1 MRIVTNTWRPNT
13 RSQAGPVDQK
23 FKVILS
29 LYREIDSSLVETLYC
44 LTKVGETDEK
54 CTWSVWV
61 NKHMKRVVEE
71 LAEQDLGG
79 ECYAHKIVGA
89 KPFTLRIFP
98 RKQQGLGG
106 GSRISSHRALEALL
120 SSCFCLS
127 NRFRD
132 PKSQRT
138 HQAQVA
144 FQVCVRPGSYTPGP
158 PSAAL
163 RELPDQHFSP
173 SELEW
178 VTKEKGATL
187 LYALLVRVE

>member
-1 MRIVTNTWRPNT
+1 MRRAREESTTHREWLVLSYSWR
-13 RSQAGPVDQK
+13 DQ
-23 FKVILS
+23 
-29 LYREIDSSLVETLYC
+29 E
-44 LTKVGETDEK
+44 
-54 CTWSVWV
+54 
-61 NKHMKRVVEE
+61 
-71 LAEQDLGG
+71 
-79 ECYAHKIVGA
+79 
-89 KPFTLRIFP
+89 
-98 RKQQGLGG
+98 QQGLGG
-106 GSRISSHRALEALL
+106 GGQHEQSWGLEALT
-120 SSCFCLS
+120 SSCFFLS

-158 PSAAL
+158 PSAAAL